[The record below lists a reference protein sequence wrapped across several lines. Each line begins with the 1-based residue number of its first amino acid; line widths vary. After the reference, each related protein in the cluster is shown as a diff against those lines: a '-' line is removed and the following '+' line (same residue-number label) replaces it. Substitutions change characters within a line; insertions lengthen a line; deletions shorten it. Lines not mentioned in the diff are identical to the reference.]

1 MTGIDSIY
9 EAPKS
14 PMIEVKENFELDQ
27 SVKMIF
33 TLIENKL
40 KLND

>member
-14 PMIEVKENFELDQ
+14 PMIEIKENFELDQ